1 MTEATF
7 GASGRSLGKAALRIE
22 GLHKSFGELE
32 VLKGIDLE
40 VAEHEVVCLIGA
52 SGSGKSTLLRCVN
65 LLEPIEAGRVVVEG
79 EEITARDVDIDR
91 VRRRIGIVFQAYNL
105 FPHMSVID
113 NVTLAPRKV
122 LKRSKG
128 QARDEALAL
137 LRRFGLDEK
146 ADQYPDRLS
155 GGQQQRVAIVR
166 ALAMEPDLLLL
177 DEITSALDPELV
189 AEVLEVI
196 RELAESGMTMVIA
209 THEMGF
215 AGDIADRICFLE
227 QGQILEDGPPSQVFG
242 DPREARTREFLQR
255 VIESG
260 RMGGQAAKHLNIE
273 SPAPRASDTR
283 WPGPMGR

>member
-1 MTEATF
+1 MSSSV
-7 GASGRSLGKAALRIE
+7 GASGRRLGAEALRIE
-22 GLHKSFGELE
+22 GLHKSFGNLE
-32 VLKGIDLE
+32 VLKGIDLD

-65 LLEPIEAGRVVVEG
+65 LLEPIEAGRVIVEG
-79 EEITARDVDIDR
+79 EDITARGVDLDR

-105 FPHMSVID
+105 FPHMSVVD
-113 NVTLAPRKV
+113 NITLAPRKV
-122 LKRSKG
+122 LKRPKE
-128 QARDEALAL
+128 QARAEAISL

-166 ALAMEPDLLLL
+166 ALAMQPDLLLL

-196 RELAESGMTMVIA
+196 RELAESGMTMLIA

-227 QGQILEDGPPSQVFG
+227 QGQILEEGPPSQVFG

-273 SPAPRASDTR
+273 AP
-283 WPGPMGR
+283 